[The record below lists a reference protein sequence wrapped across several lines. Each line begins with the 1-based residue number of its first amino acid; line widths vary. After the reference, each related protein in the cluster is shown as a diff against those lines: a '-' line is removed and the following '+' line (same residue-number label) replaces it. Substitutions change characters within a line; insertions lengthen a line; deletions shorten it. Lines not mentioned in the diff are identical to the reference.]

1 MFLMIC
7 KQVGREA
14 LCDAYVKETRFES
27 GCSDAD
33 PTDFSFIYRWPRC
46 VPSAVSMKPTQEL
59 TCVASWNQSTFQY
72 VVLRSPVYSKES
84 DVNSYS
90 ASKNHLPSF
99 LYPHLHSKDDREF
112 ALRKSMSVSGNE
124 KFMIY
129 MIRFPSIDLVND
141 NSEHFGRRKKFQAI
155 LYSNLVTIPG
165 FEFQSATYTDEI
177 YVRMS
182 SNRDER
188 TFLCED
194 DYEACTTVSPPCSP
208 LFKVTC
214 PKTCG
219 LCKGDLT
226 FNSSLAGTT
235 SDSKKTTPQFCNFP
249 SFFRGSWREIATQKE
264 NNLTLDE
271 WHSRFE
277 FLNVT
282 ENFVERSIGANSHLL
297 KCIQWADDVDQVLKS
312 SSSIPP
318 TLPFVQIMTVGR
330 HDNGCSPR
338 YTCLKIFPLSQRSTI
353 VAYSKDISWPL
364 VTSSQLETSS
374 NDLPIDCETAQKT
387 TFNFYPK
394 ENFRLFTR
402 RESSHDDVPYPDVYS
417 NMTDFDKIE
426 TFKKFLN
433 LFADDNSL
441 KMTFS
446 DGVHCSGALTAA
458 NSTSDIGTQL
468 KVKLNSCTQIQGME
482 GNGKSDIGISGKL
495 TPEEVHRRLVRHKYF
510 LSNISP
516 PHLKL
521 LKSRKLKFIDSF
533 LVPKFGENIKS
544 LVSAIRADKSSSND
558 EGSNLFVVTAASDES
573 KGLFVPYCW
582 LMRNVDIERLK
593 KLDDLSQSSL
603 PFTEP
608 IFLFSGKGCSNAMED
623 YILATDPDYVR
634 LYRFSPPS
642 YRPTKQDQLRFSGED
657 FSNRS
662 LAVIN
667 YVPKLL
673 TTNEPT
679 TIEVQ
684 TTTTPNQKNE
694 RTDQDLFPPVYGT
707 VEEMPKNISTENKVR
722 TPNSA
727 KDFLVMIVARLILAI
742 VDFLALIRSFF

>member
-1 MFLMIC
+1 MIC
-7 KQVGREA
+7 QQVGREA
-14 LCDAYVKETRFES
+14 LCDAYIRETRFES
-27 GCSDAD
+27 GCSDPD

-72 VVLRSPVYSKES
+72 VVLRSPIYSKDS
-84 DVNSYS
+84 DINSYS
-90 ASKNHLPSF
+90 ASKNQLPSF
-99 LYPHLHSKDDREF
+99 LYPHLHSKDVHEP

-129 MIRFPSIDLVND
+129 MFRFPSIDLVND
-141 NSEHFGRRKKFQAI
+141 NSEHFGKRKKFQAI

-165 FEFQSATYTDEI
+165 FEFQSTTYTDEV

-194 DYEACTTVSPPCSP
+194 DYEACATVSSPCTP

-219 LCKGDLT
+219 LCNGDLS
-226 FNSSLAGTT
+226 FNSSLVRTT
-235 SDSKKTTPQFCNFP
+235 KSSRKTTPQFCNFP
-249 SFFRGSWREIATQKE
+249 SFFNGRWREIATQKE
-264 NNLTLDE
+264 NNFTSDE

-282 ENFVERSIGANSHLL
+282 EDFLERSIGTDSHLL
-297 KCIQWADDVDQVLKS
+297 KCIQWTDEVDPIQKFS
-312 SSSIPP
+312 DSIPS
-318 TLPFVQIMTVGR
+318 TLPFYQIMTVGR

-338 YTCLKIFPLSQRSTI
+338 YTCLKIFPLSQRSII
-353 VAYSKDISWPL
+353 VAFSKDIPWPL
-364 VTSSQLETSS
+364 VTSSQLETSP
-374 NDLPIDCETAQKT
+374 NDLPIDCEAAQKT
-387 TFNFYPK
+387 AFNFYPK

-402 RESSHDDVPYPDVYS
+402 RESSHDDIPYPDAHS
-417 NMTDFDKIE
+417 KLTDSEKIE
-426 TFKKFLN
+426 AFNKFMN
-433 LFADDNSL
+433 LFIDDDSM

-446 DGVHCSGALTAA
+446 DGVRCSGALTME
-458 NSTSDIGTQL
+458 NGTSDVRTQL
-468 KVKLNSCTQIQGME
+468 KVKLNSCTQLQGFE
-482 GNGKSDIGISGKL
+482 GNGKSDISISSKL
-495 TPEEVHRRLVRHKYF
+495 TTVELHRRLIRHKYF

-533 LVPKFGENIKS
+533 LVPKFGENIRS
-544 LVSAIRADKSSSND
+544 LVATLRIDKSSSTD
-558 EGSNLFVVTAASDES
+558 EGSNLFMVTAASDES
-573 KGLFVPYCW
+573 KGLFMPYCW
-582 LMRNVDIERLK
+582 LMRNVDVERLK
-593 KLDDLSQSSL
+593 QSDDISQSSL
-603 PFTEP
+603 PFTGP

-623 YILATDPDYVR
+623 YILATDPEYVR

-642 YRPTKQDQLRFSGED
+642 YRPTKQDQLRFPGED

-662 LAVIN
+662 LAIIE

-684 TTTTPNQKNE
+684 TTTTSQKGE
-694 RTDQDLFPPVYGT
+694 HSRTEEALFPPVYGT
-707 VEEMPKNISTENKVR
+707 VEEMPKNISSENKVR
-722 TPNSA
+722 TPKSA

-742 VDFLALIRSFF
+742 VDFLTLIRSFF